1 MISYFNSG
9 HPVRYLVVLFISA
22 VLWLPSLLNAVYVA
36 HPDNIL
42 QGEMSDL
49 ALNYTRYIIW
59 FLFLITFM
67 LGVVL
72 NQILKE
78 YDLVNVNN
86 TTGLALFVLFA
97 SAIPVFTSVN
107 IFIIVNIFLMMFLQS
122 VMKLSLVEEPVK
134 EIFNA
139 SFYLGLAALFYPPLL
154 FLFIIIWLAI
164 LMNRHMDLRN
174 FLIVQAGIMLP
185 FLFMFT
191 WYFWNDT
198 LGWQWQELIRQ
209 LTEIQKFNLFNSLTG
224 FDFVIIVFL
233 MAVLVFSIL
242 KTVFGMGEA
251 SITTRRNI
259 NLTLYLLTGM
269 TVIIILYASNPLML
283 LILAPPSVIVIAHAL
298 YAVKNKWM
306 NLLFLLL
313 FLIIVIHQYGT
324 YFDVK
329 SLLF

>member
-139 SFYLGLAALFYPPLL
+139 SFYLGLASLFYPPLL

-174 FLIVQAGIMLP
+174 FLIVPAGIILP

>member
-174 FLIVQAGIMLP
+174 FLIVPAGIMLP

>member
-1 MISYFNSG
+1 
-9 HPVRYLVVLFISA
+9 
-22 VLWLPSLLNAVYVA
+22 
-36 HPDNIL
+36 
-42 QGEMSDL
+42 
-49 ALNYTRYIIW
+49 
-59 FLFLITFM
+59 
-67 LGVVL
+67 
-72 NQILKE
+72 
-78 YDLVNVNN
+78 
-86 TTGLALFVLFA
+86 
-97 SAIPVFTSVN
+97 
-107 IFIIVNIFLMMFLQS
+107 MMFLQS

-139 SFYLGLAALFYPPLL
+139 SFYLGLASLFYPPLL

-174 FLIVQAGIMLP
+174 FLIVPAGIMLP